1 MVKTNENKE
10 FLKIH
15 YETVFKLMKH
25 IGINKEII
33 EIYYRFSEQTSSML
47 LYQETRKIFQSN
59 LNEKIP
65 NEFYFH
71 LWNQLLKKTND
82 NKQQI
87 IDWFVD
93 FIIIERKKFDM
104 ILFSNDNDQ
113 TVFDK
118 IDLLNTKKKFLI
130 KDKITEE
137 GLQFIRLFIQETLSK
152 VDDTQILVRISFI
165 Y

>member
-1 MVKTNENKE
+1 
-10 FLKIH
+10 
-15 YETVFKLMKH
+15 
-25 IGINKEII
+25 
-33 EIYYRFSEQTSSML
+33 
-47 LYQETRKIFQSN
+47 
-59 LNEKIP
+59 
-65 NEFYFH
+65 
-71 LWNQLLKKTND
+71 
-82 NKQQI
+82 
-87 IDWFVD
+87 
-93 FIIIERKKFDM
+93 M